1 MFVFGGRTDPP
12 SINDTLIAY
21 SYACNQW
28 IRLLTPG
35 KIIIKKKCSCNF
47 KIDVFVID
55 ILTIGLPPP
64 PTHAHAMTLDAET
77 KSMYILG
84 GFAGDIQS
92 RVTRI
97 QLPYDLCNLWSGKRD
112 KCRLEI
118 KLLFNPFYL

>member
-12 SINDTLIAY
+12 STNDTLIAY

-35 KIIIKKKCSCNF
+35 KIKSLSAVQMKM
-47 KIDVFVID
+47 KILYLYFPD
-55 ILTIGLPPP
+55 IFIIGLPPP
-64 PTHAHAMTLDAET
+64 PTHAHAMTLDLET

-97 QLPYDLCNLWSGKRD
+97 QLPQDLCNLWSGKRD
-112 KCRLEI
+112 KCRSEI
-118 KLLFNPFYL
+118 VQT